1 MDEALSPEEVAIVIR
16 ARQLLKD
23 RGLAA
28 DIDVTGIC
36 KAAGISRKTGYEWV
50 EKHLGSQ
57 KDQHKKLETKLR
69 ELQSENDK
77 LKKDNDWL
85 GFKNRARKLAWE
97 IHRVDEL
104 LAEKKST
111 AGREKEKKQ

>member
-1 MDEALSPEEVAIVIR
+1 MDEALLPEEVAIVIR

-23 RGLAA
+23 KGLAA

-50 EKHLGSQ
+50 EKHFGSQ
-57 KDQHKKLETKLR
+57 KDQHKKLETRLR
-69 ELQSENDK
+69 KLQSENDK
-77 LKKDNDWL
+77 LKKDNDLL
-85 GFKNRARKLAWE
+85 GFKNRARELAWE

-111 AGREKEKKQ
+111 TGREKEKKQ